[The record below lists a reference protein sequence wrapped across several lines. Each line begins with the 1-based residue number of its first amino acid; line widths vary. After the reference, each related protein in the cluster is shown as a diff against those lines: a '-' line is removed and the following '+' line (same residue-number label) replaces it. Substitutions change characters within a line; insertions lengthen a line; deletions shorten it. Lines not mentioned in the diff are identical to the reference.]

1 MSKEKYEVMIED
13 GKIVMTDEVAGLIK
27 AAKAMDE
34 TIKDLTKRRDAI
46 TNAIK
51 TAMDKNKIDV
61 FESADIR
68 IARTSDSTKE
78 EINVEKLKKDG
89 LYSNYVYNVPQKG
102 SLRVTFHKEEKKDG

>member
-1 MSKEKYEVMIED
+1 MAEKLDLTVKD
-13 GKIVMTDEVAGLIK
+13 GQIVMTEEVAGLIK

-46 TNAIK
+46 TKAIK
-51 TAMDKNKIDV
+51 NAMDKNKITV

-89 LYSNYVYNVPQKG
+89 LYSKYVYNVPQKG
-102 SLRVTFHKEEKKDG
+102 SLRVTFHKEENKDG